1 MTRHLLPCGEAAVL
15 VELDGLDEVMALDQA
30 VQSAIAGGDKAFADV
45 VDVVPG
51 ARTVLLVVRD
61 GGDIAPLRR
70 ALPTLSLPSSG
81 FSAGAGPGG
90 GGGGGAG
97 RSGAGASTE
106 IAVHYDGPDLEEVC
120 ALTGLSRAEL
130 VAAHTGTPWRA
141 AFVGFAPGFAYL
153 AGGDDRLQVPRRT
166 EPRTSVPA
174 GSVGLAGGY
183 SAVYP
188 RSSPGGWQLIGH
200 TDVAVWDVDRE
211 PPALLPPGSVIRF
224 VDAEAAS
231 GVDDADDAGAGAGE
245 DAEADAE
252 RAAGDTGVAP

>member
-15 VELDGLDEVMALDQA
+15 VELDGLDEVIALDLA
-30 VQSAIAGGDKAFADV
+30 VQSAIASGDKAFADV

-61 GGDIAPLRR
+61 GGDVTPVRR
-70 ALPTLSLPSSG
+70 ALPALTTGRGES
-81 FSAGAGPGG
+81 SAGAGRDGPG
-90 GGGGGAG
+90 AVV
-97 RSGAGASTE
+97 E

-153 AGGDDRLQVPRRT
+153 TGGDDRLQVPRRT
-166 EPRTSVPA
+166 EPRTSVRP

-224 VDAEAAS
+224 VDAGAGA
-231 GVDDADDAGAGAGE
+231 GAGADAGAGAG
-245 DAEADAE
+245 ASAGPGAG
-252 RAAGDTGVAP
+252 AGDGAGAGATGVVP

>member
-1 MTRHLLPCGEAAVL
+1 VTRHLLPCGETAVL
-15 VELDGLDEVMALDQA
+15 VEVDGLDEVIALDQA
-30 VQSAIAGGDKAFADV
+30 VQSAIANGDRAFADV

-61 GGDIAPLRR
+61 GADVAPVRR
-70 ALPTLSLPSSG
+70 ALPGLPLRSSES
-81 FSAGAGPGG
+81 SAGAGRGGPG
-90 GGGGGAG
+90 AV
-97 RSGAGASTE
+97 TE

-153 AGGDDRLQVPRRT
+153 SGGDDRLRVPRRT
-166 EPRTSVPA
+166 EPRTSVPT

-224 VDAEAAS
+224 VDAEGAS
-231 GVDDADDAGAGAGE
+231 GGDDGAGYDAG
-245 DAEADAE
+245 
-252 RAAGDTGVAP
+252 AGDTGVAP

>member
-1 MTRHLLPCGEAAVL
+1 VTGHLLPCGEGAVL
-15 VELDGLDEVMALDQA
+15 VELDGLDEVIALDQA
-30 VQSAIAGGDKAFADV
+30 VQSAIASGDRAFADV

-61 GGDIAPLRR
+61 GGDVAPLRR
-70 ALPTLSLPSSG
+70 ALPTLSLRGSESSP
-81 FSAGAGPGG
+81 GASR
-90 GGGGGAG
+90 GGAG
-97 RSGAGASTE
+97 TSLE

-153 AGGDDRLQVPRRT
+153 SGGDERLQVPRRT
-166 EPRTSVPA
+166 EPRTSVPP

-224 VDAEAAS
+224 VDAGA
-231 GVDDADDAGAGAGE
+231 GDDAGDEAAAGA
-245 DAEADAE
+245 
-252 RAAGDTGVAP
+252 AGLAP

>member
-1 MTRHLLPCGEAAVL
+1 VTRHLLPCGEAAVL
-15 VELDGLDEVMALDQA
+15 VELDGLDEVIALDLA

-61 GGDIAPLRR
+61 GGDVAPLRR
-70 ALPTLSLPSSG
+70 ALPTLSLRSSEPSD
-81 FSAGAGPGG
+81 GAGR
-90 GGGGGAG
+90 GGAG
-97 RSGAGASTE
+97 RGGAATSTE
-106 IAVHYDGPDLEEVC
+106 IAVHYDGPDLDEVC
-120 ALTGLSRAEL
+120 ELTGLSRAEL

-153 AGGDDRLQVPRRT
+153 TGGTDRLQVPRRI

-211 PPALLPPGSVIRF
+211 PPALLPPGSLIRF
-224 VDAEAAS
+224 VDAAA
-231 GVDDADDAGAGAGE
+231 GGQAGAEAE
-245 DAEADAE
+245 AEADADADADS
-252 RAAGDTGVAP
+252 AAGGTGVAP